1 MKRIALVT
9 AIFVFAACSSGGD
22 QPPADDSAAAA
33 AVTNDSATVTPP
45 VADSV
50 PADSAVVPPD
60 SVQDQ

>member
-1 MKRIALVT
+1 MKRIALVA

-22 QPPADDSAAAA
+22 QPPADDSGAAA
-33 AVTNDSATVTPP
+33 AVTDSGAAPAP

-50 PADSAVVPPD
+50 PADSAVVRPD